1 MLETEEFIRIDE
13 WVPTKKDT
21 KITYDGKLVVVPFNK
36 IFKRQNNDALNNF
49 IIKKESYVK
58 KLEHITHYINYF
70 IKYYDKENELIL
82 AYLKLKFLVDN
93 KDNNIPL
100 GTFIKM
106 VYNILLTDTMIEKI
120 NQLVEDNYYIDLT
133 SDDTSK
139 KYNETLEFT
148 MKHAKVMMAIS
159 MSMKMMVAPMFHYL
173 NSYGLIKDRKYIF
186 RFYEGLFD
194 IFGKEVDIYNKL
206 WISIYSKVN
215 VNFVRNSLIWEQR
228 EIFGTNALT
237 HMTELLKDKI
247 ISETFFKYEFN
258 KNIVS
263 FNYVVLDKQLRF
275 FLVEPYKLNRIELSA
290 HRDASGLSGL
300 DKLEMNASKIDES
313 SVILSEINIKKTIKR
328 IKKKM
333 HIEITDEEIEYY
345 KRNLNITKFQS
356 QLVFYYY
363 AKYFNGY
370 RDLMLLNR
378 TQYLKL
384 LIMLKKRLQ
393 FQSCVYLP
401 QIISSNIESKLNAR
415 TIRNDKFLTKIQS
428 SSIYQ
433 HIIEDKYSSLNDIGK
448 EDLIINL
455 LSTLLN
461 TSFTFVD
468 YDNKELLGQTIEV
481 NQDII
486 SDEFLNFLNQL

>member
-228 EIFGTNALT
+228 EI
-237 HMTELLKDKI
+237 
-247 ISETFFKYEFN
+247 
-258 KNIVS
+258 
-263 FNYVVLDKQLRF
+263 
-275 FLVEPYKLNRIELSA
+275 
-290 HRDASGLSGL
+290 
-300 DKLEMNASKIDES
+300 
-313 SVILSEINIKKTIKR
+313 
-328 IKKKM
+328 
-333 HIEITDEEIEYY
+333 
-345 KRNLNITKFQS
+345 S
-356 QLVFYYY
+356 Q
-363 AKYFNGY
+363 
-370 RDLMLLNR
+370 
-378 TQYLKL
+378 
-384 LIMLKKRLQ
+384 
-393 FQSCVYLP
+393 
-401 QIISSNIESKLNAR
+401 
-415 TIRNDKFLTKIQS
+415 
-428 SSIYQ
+428 
-433 HIIEDKYSSLNDIGK
+433 
-448 EDLIINL
+448 
-455 LSTLLN
+455 
-461 TSFTFVD
+461 
-468 YDNKELLGQTIEV
+468 
-481 NQDII
+481 
-486 SDEFLNFLNQL
+486 